1 MNQVGPSSNPG
12 DGETELLVQLQR
24 FSIALRDLRAS
35 GRRGKVLAA
44 GLEGG
49 EEDRK
54 RGLRIGTSAG
64 EDIESEKSVLGVSV
78 ERDVRLREEEVARE
92 APPFEPVQHRR
103 ADRLH
108 PTPTRRIVETI
119 GQQPGI
125 GQTVGGN
132 VVKVGEQVLTD
143 H

>member
-1 MNQVGPSSNPG
+1 
-12 DGETELLVQLQR
+12 
-24 FSIALRDLRAS
+24 
-35 GRRGKVLAA
+35 VLAA

-64 EDIESEKSVLGVSV
+64 EDIESEISVLGVSV

-92 APPFEPVQHRR
+92 ATPFEAVQHRR

-125 GQTVGGN
+125 DQTVGGN

>member
-1 MNQVGPSSNPG
+1 M
-12 DGETELLVQLQR
+12 
-24 FSIALRDLRAS
+24 RDLRAS

-64 EDIESEKSVLGVSV
+64 EDIESEISVLGVSV

-92 APPFEPVQHRR
+92 ATPFEAVQHRR

-108 PTPTRRIVETI
+108 PTPTRRLVETI
-119 GQQPGI
+119 GQQPAI
-125 GQTVGGN
+125 DQTVGGD

>member
-1 MNQVGPSSNPG
+1 MLPISTGV
-12 DGETELLVQLQR
+12 
-24 FSIALRDLRAS
+24 SIALRDLRAS

-44 GLEGG
+44 RLEGG

-54 RGLRIGTSAG
+54 RGLRIGSSAG
-64 EDIESEKSVLGVSV
+64 ENIESNISVLGVSV
-78 ERDVRLREEEVARE
+78 ESDVRLREEEVARE
-92 APPFEPVQHRR
+92 ATPFEPVQHRR
-103 ADRLH
+103 ADWLH

-125 GQTVGGN
+125 DQTVGRN